1 MGIKPYKAE
10 TETAFLRTLG
20 HALGNILVSGTKYT
34 IEREVD
40 ISQVLSER
48 RGESIKGENLH
59 KKGQGGQQ
67 SEVRDLA
74 ENRQDTMVCTGQFDF
89 VVYEKAGKSAAAPVL
104 AIELEGKEHL
114 DDRLLKEREHR
125 KEQICRERGFELI
138 RVDSTYARR
147 YNYMKEILI
156 EYFKKL

>member
-1 MGIKPYKAE
+1 M
-10 TETAFLRTLG
+10 
-20 HALGNILVSGTKYT
+20 
-34 IEREVD
+34 
-40 ISQVLSER
+40 
-48 RGESIKGENLH
+48 H